1 MDFLVEIMNAYRKTY
16 GEDARFEEGETQVFL
31 FNDCTVIVSLNDGHL
46 KTEVVGDE
54 PIIVDYTTGIYS

>member
-1 MDFLVEIMNAYRKTY
+1 MNFLPEIMKAYRETY
-16 GEDARFEEGETQVFL
+16 GEDARFEEGEMQVFIL
-31 FNDCTVIVSLNDGHL
+31 NDCTVIMSLKDGHL